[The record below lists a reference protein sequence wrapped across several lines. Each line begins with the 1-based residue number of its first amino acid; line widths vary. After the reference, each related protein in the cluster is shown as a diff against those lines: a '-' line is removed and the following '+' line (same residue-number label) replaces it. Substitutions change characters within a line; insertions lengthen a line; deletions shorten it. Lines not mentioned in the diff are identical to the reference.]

1 MGDGGLR
8 AGVLG
13 RGSGAVSLETC
24 CAPDVFGTPRLA
36 SRFLGLAGNSFHSP
50 YKITNDVAEVMLK

>member
-1 MGDGGLR
+1 M
-8 AGVLG
+8 
-13 RGSGAVSLETC
+13 SLETC

-50 YKITNDVAEVMLK
+50 YKIINDVSEVMLK